1 MHPIHNALNVFNEPL
16 IVCGTSPMTGVYRDG
31 CCNTGANDR
40 GTHTVCAVV
49 TDAFLQF
56 SKSKGND
63 LTVDYPPTN
72 FKGLVEGDKWCL
84 CVSRWIEAYENNVA
98 PPIILKAT
106 HIKTLEY
113 ISLAELIKFE
123 YTPMAASDWA
133 EINNK
138 LEKTFK
144 FDNYNEVILFSN
156 KVMQIAIHQDHHP
169 EIHVH
174 YNFVKL
180 RITDYEQGTVS
191 EKCHRFVTAINEIT
205 NSHISK

>member
-1 MHPIHNALNVFNEPL
+1 MNPIHNALNVFNEPL

-31 CCNTGANDR
+31 CCNTGATDR

-49 TDAFLQF
+49 TDSFLQF

-72 FKGLVEGDKWCL
+72 FKGLVDGDKWCL
-84 CVSRWIEAYENNVA
+84 CVSRWIEAYQNNVA

-113 ISLAELIKFE
+113 ISLDELIKFE
-123 YTPMAASDWA
+123 YTPMAASDWT

-144 FDNYNEVILFSN
+144 FDNYNEVVLFSN

-174 YNFVKL
+174 YNFVKV

-191 EKCHRFVTAINEIT
+191 EKCHRFVTAVNEIT
-205 NSHISK
+205 HSQISK

>member
-1 MHPIHNALNVFNEPL
+1 MNPIHNALNVFNEPL
-16 IVCGTSPMTGVYRDG
+16 IVCGTIPMTGVYRDG

-63 LTVDYPPTN
+63 LTMDYPPTG

-84 CVSRWIEAYENNVA
+84 CVSRWIEAYQNNVA

-113 ISLAELIKFE
+113 ISLDELIKFE
-123 YTPMAASDWA
+123 YTPMTASDWT
-133 EINNK
+133 EISNK

-144 FDNYNEVILFSN
+144 FDNYNEVVLFSN
-156 KVMQIAIHQDHHP
+156 KVMQIAINQDHHP

-174 YNFVKL
+174 YNFVKV

-191 EKCHRFVTAINEIT
+191 EKCQRFVSAVNKIT
-205 NSHISK
+205 